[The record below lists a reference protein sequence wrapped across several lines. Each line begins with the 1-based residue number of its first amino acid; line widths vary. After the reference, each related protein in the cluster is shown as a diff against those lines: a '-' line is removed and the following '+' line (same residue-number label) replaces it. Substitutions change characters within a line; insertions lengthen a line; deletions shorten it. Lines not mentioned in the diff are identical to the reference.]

1 MSYKTKGIERP
12 TIKSCASSTQVM
24 LGLKNPTVKRKAE
37 VKPRA
42 KYQKREKL
50 VVDDISDFLKNKLF
64 HKQII
69 WYRRLHNGMFY
80 TRQGRRVI
88 FGKSIFTDESKDLDY
103 EVLFN
108 RDDGKLACLF
118 IEAKRKGKT
127 KADPDQVKFISR
139 MSCEKNIYT
148 IVIDDIEILNKT
160 FKFIKEIYD

>member
-1 MSYKTKGIERP
+1 MGFITWGVPKKTKKACAYETQILLGNKKP
-12 TIKSCASSTQVM
+12 IK
-24 LGLKNPTVKRKAE
+24 KRKE
-37 VKPRA
+37 INPRA
-42 KYQKREKL
+42 KYIKHEKL
-50 VVDDISDFLKNKLF
+50 VVDDINTFLKNKLF

-80 TRQGRRVI
+80 TRQGRKVV

-103 EVLFN
+103 QVLFN

-118 IEAKRKGKT
+118 IEAKRKGKK
-127 KADPDQVKFISR
+127 KADPDQIKFISR

-148 IVIDDIEILNKT
+148 AVIDEIEILNKT